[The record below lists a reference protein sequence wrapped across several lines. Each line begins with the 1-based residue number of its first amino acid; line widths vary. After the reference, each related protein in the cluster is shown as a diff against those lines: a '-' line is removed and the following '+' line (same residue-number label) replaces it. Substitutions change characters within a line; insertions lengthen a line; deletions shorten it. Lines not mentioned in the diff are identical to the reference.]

1 MIVLSARLKRDPFHG
16 RASFEVADPVV
27 VPESRVVLTEAIS
40 ETIFRLR
47 WSAWRVSV
55 IVQCL
60 AAASQRQSLCNGQ
73 FSLAFDGSL
82 FAWQSPTCSGSHRP
96 SAPSSLPL
104 TVRVLFMRTQST
116 GVKLFMRLSE
126 FSISGEVAVE
136 CFEFR
141 RA

>member
-82 FAWQSPTCSGSHRP
+82 FVWQSRHLFGQPPPHCTLLVTAHCSCFIHAHPEHRCQIIH
-96 SAPSSLPL
+96 APFRVFNKQRICGG
-104 TVRVLFMRTQST
+104 VR
-116 GVKLFMRLSE
+116 
-126 FSISGEVAVE
+126 
-136 CFEFR
+136 
-141 RA
+141 